1 MPGIDWDKLGEDNSS
16 LFDILY
22 ESKLDEALKRH
33 VEVEVHEVSARNCPG
48 QETLEMCLA
57 GLTEEIRFGTV
68 KTGGRSSQRCTQ
80 AP

>member
-33 VEVEVHEVSARNCPG
+33 VGS
-48 QETLEMCLA
+48 
-57 GLTEEIRFGTV
+57 
-68 KTGGRSSQRCTQ
+68 
-80 AP
+80 